1 MGIYDREYIRV
12 GPKSSSGLGWTSAWS
27 INTWLIVI
35 NVGIF
40 FVMAMGGKNFQIA
53 IDQWGHFSTAKA
65 LFFVKGGH
73 VLFGLEIWR
82 FVTFQFLHA
91 NFNHVFFNMLGLFFF
106 GGMVEN
112 YLGRS
117 RYLAFYLVCGIFGA
131 VMYVILN
138 LLGQIPGAQHLPL
151 VLINDP
157 NTPLIGASAGVFGVL
172 LACAFIAPNAQIL
185 LFFVFPMRLATAVY
199 LFVGIAFVSLFFGS
213 SNAGGEAAHMGG
225 AIAGAYFIRHT
236 HLLRDFFDFFG
247 RQTPPKKRRKPGAGR
262 AKAGPTT
269 RQSRRDEVDE
279 AEVDRILSKVA
290 TQGLHSL
297 SDKEKK
303 VLRRATESKRG

>member
-1 MGIYDREYIRV
+1 MGIYDREYVRV

-27 INTWLIVI
+27 INTWIIVI
-35 NVGIF
+35 NAGIF
-40 FVMAMGGKNFQIA
+40 FLMAMLGPTVQNA
-53 IDQWGHFSTAKA
+53 LYDWGHFSTAKA
-65 LFFVKGGH
+65 LFFVSGGT
-73 VLFGLEIWR
+73 VYFGLEVWR

-91 NFNHVFFNMLGLFFF
+91 NFNHVFFNMLALFFF

-112 YLGRS
+112 YLGRT
-117 RYLAFYLVCGIFGA
+117 RYLAFYLVCGVFGA

-138 LLGQIPGAQHLPL
+138 LLGQLPGAQSLPL
-151 VLINDP
+151 LLINDP
-157 NTPLIGASAGVFGVL
+157 HTHLVGASAGVFGVL
-172 LACAFIAPNAQIL
+172 MACAFIAPNAQIL

-199 LFVGIAFVSLFFGS
+199 LFVGIAFFALFTGS
-213 SNAGGEAAHMGG
+213 QNAGGEAAHLGG

-247 RQTPPKKRRKPGAGR
+247 KRKPSKSKGKASSKPR
-262 AKAGPTT
+262 APRA
-269 RQSRRDEVDE
+269 SRNEGVDE

-297 SDKEKK
+297 SDKEKRA
-303 VLRRATESKRG
+303 LRRATESKRG